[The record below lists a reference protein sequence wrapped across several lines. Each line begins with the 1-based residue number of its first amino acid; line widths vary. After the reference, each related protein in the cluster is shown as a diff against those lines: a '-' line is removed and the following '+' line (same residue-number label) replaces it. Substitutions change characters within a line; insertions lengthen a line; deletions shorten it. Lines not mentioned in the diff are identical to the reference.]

1 MASPAWSQQAM
12 LEPPDNHY
20 FVNQGS
26 WGQNYPDQWALKR
39 IGLDTTAPIPPGGLS
54 NAMPSRSWYAVIDTG
69 LDWNHQDI
77 DQDSLWHNPKEIPGN
92 GIDDD
97 HNGYID
103 DTIGWDFFDND
114 NKPWDYDGHGTMT
127 AGIIAAS
134 WKDKDGMAG
143 VNPFARIMVVKA
155 INNFGHSRASLYF
168 SQAIAYAVDN
178 GARVIN
184 LSVGGKEVTKVEQ
197 AAIDYAYA
205 KGAVIVVA
213 SGNEGVDVSNYGIAG
228 SDKVITVGFDG
239 LR

>member
-1 MASPAWSQQAM
+1 M

-26 WGQNYPDQWALKR
+26 WGQDYPDQWALKR
-39 IGLDTTAPIPPGGLS
+39 IGLDSTPNSAWRLVKRDAEPVVV
-54 NAMPSRSWYAVIDTG
+54 AVVDTG

-77 DQDSLWHNPKEIPGN
+77 DWDNLWHNPKEIPGN

-97 HNGYID
+97 HNGYVD
-103 DTIGWDFFDND
+103 DVIGWDFFDND
-114 NKPWDYDGHGTMT
+114 NKPWDYDGHGTMI

-143 VNPFARIMVVKA
+143 VNPLARIMVVKA
-155 INNFGHSRASLYF
+155 INNFGHSRASYL

-184 LSVGGKEVTKVEQ
+184 LSVGGKDVTKVEQ

-205 KGAVIVVA
+205 KGR
-213 SGNEGVDVSNYGIAG
+213 GGCRR
-228 SDKVITVGFDG
+228 
-239 LR
+239 LRQ